1 MRLETSVIHFQLQ
14 YKQIHI
20 QSVSHAPADAVTCDT
35 MNTAYTLRKLE
46 LQMENFK
53 REKDQKR
60 RLEQKIAVLTS
71 QTITSAGK
79 FYCVYSSVISNT
91 CLLSVACC

>member
-1 MRLETSVIHFQLQ
+1 MLYFDRC
-14 YKQIHI
+14 YY
-20 QSVSHAPADAVTCDT
+20 D
-35 MNTAYTLRKLE
+35 NRKLE

-71 QTITSAGK
+71 QTITSAGTFSCSK
-79 FYCVYSSVISNT
+79 YSSIHK
-91 CLLSVACC
+91 